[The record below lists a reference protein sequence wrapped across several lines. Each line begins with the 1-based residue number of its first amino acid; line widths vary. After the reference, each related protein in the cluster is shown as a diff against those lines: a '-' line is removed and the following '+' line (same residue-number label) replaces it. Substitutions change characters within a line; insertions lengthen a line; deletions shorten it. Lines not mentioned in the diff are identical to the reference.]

1 MGDSMTILE
10 SIYSGD
16 KQNYNGTAR
25 INKQRKATYAWDT
38 TDANIFI
45 CPECD
50 IAWQRPISGGQ
61 AETYN
66 YYEDFPTIGKKRKV
80 CPKCTKKK

>member
-1 MGDSMTILE
+1 MTILE

-45 CPECD
+45 CPDCN
-50 IAWQRPISGGQ
+50 IAWQNPITGNG
-61 AETYN
+61 EHW
-66 YYEDFPTIGKKRKV
+66 YYEDFPTYGKRRKQ
-80 CPKCTKKK
+80 CPKCKP